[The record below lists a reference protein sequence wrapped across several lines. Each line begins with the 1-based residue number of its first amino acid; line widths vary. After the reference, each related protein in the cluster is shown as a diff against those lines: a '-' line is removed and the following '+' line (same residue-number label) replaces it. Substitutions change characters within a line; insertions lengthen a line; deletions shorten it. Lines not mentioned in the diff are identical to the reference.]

1 MSFYVTLP
9 SNSSISHYPDNTLTK
24 FTTKLHQTL
33 QLEGSYEVAL
43 SEIMFPYNW
52 IPSLNLKIEI
62 GRKNADTNVSVELDI
77 SSKFNKFKNM
87 TYLVESI
94 NQEINSKGYKSS
106 FNYNEMTNRVR
117 FQVAQKE
124 FVVLPEATKE
134 FFGFDANYFEVSA
147 EATVSRPKQIN
158 NINTLFVYCDCIDYQ
173 YIGDTYAPLLR
184 VVAVPNEL
192 QYGDN
197 VNLIFDSPHYVPVS
211 RNTINTIEI
220 SLLDDIGE
228 LIQFNYGKVIIKLHF
243 RPKLMY

>member
-62 GRKNADTNVSVELDI
+62 GRRYAEI
-77 SSKFNKFKNM
+77 
-87 TYLVESI
+87 VESI

-117 FQVAQKE
+117 FQVAQK
-124 FVVLPEATKE
+124 
-134 FFGFDANYFEVSA
+134 
-147 EATVSRPKQIN
+147 
-158 NINTLFVYCDCIDYQ
+158 
-173 YIGDTYAPLLR
+173 
-184 VVAVPNEL
+184 
-192 QYGDN
+192 
-197 VNLIFDSPHYVPVS
+197 
-211 RNTINTIEI
+211 
-220 SLLDDIGE
+220 
-228 LIQFNYGKVIIKLHF
+228 
-243 RPKLMY
+243 